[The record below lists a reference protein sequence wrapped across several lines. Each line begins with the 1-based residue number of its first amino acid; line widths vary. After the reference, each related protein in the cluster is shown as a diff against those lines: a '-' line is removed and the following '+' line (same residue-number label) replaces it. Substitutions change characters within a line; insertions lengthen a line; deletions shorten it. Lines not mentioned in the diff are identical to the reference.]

1 MGRASSIFIVI
12 AQLVPIAMAVLVAMF
27 YPAAVEAPGVW
38 ALVTVIAFAVGFVV
52 FVSAK
57 VPMLGKAQWWWL
69 IGPRHMPPPLRT
81 RYWAGYIIM
90 SIALVMTVVLAGS
103 VQLR

>member
-1 MGRASSIFIVI
+1 VGRASSIFIVI
-12 AQLVPIAMAVLVAMF
+12 AQLVPFAMAGLVALF
-27 YPAAVEAPGVW
+27 YPAAVEAPGAW
-38 ALVTVIAFAVGFVV
+38 ALATVIAFGIGFFV

-57 VPMLGKAQWWWL
+57 VPMLGKTQWWF

-90 SIALVMTVVLAGS
+90 GLALAMTVVLAGS